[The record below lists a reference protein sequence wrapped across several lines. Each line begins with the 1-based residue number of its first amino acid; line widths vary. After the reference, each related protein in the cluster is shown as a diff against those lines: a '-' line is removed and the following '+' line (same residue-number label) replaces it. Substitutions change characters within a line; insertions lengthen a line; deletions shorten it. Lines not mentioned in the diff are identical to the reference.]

1 MNFKGLS
8 KKEVLLVSLDSI
20 SEVIKQVIS
29 DSIIKILV
37 RIKILFYVFVW

>member
-8 KKEVLLVSLDSI
+8 KKEGLLVSLDSI
-20 SEVIKQVIS
+20 SEVTKQVIS

>member
-20 SEVIKQVIS
+20 SEVTKLVIS